1 MAKGSRWIKHLARTG
16 YFARGLVYT
25 IIGLF
30 AVLAAIGAAESKDTK
45 GALQTLLEQPFGSV
59 LIAVLIVGL
68 ISYGVWR
75 VFQSVM
81 DPDDHGTDAKGLA
94 VRAGLFS
101 SAVTYGL
108 LALYAL
114 SLVGISDGGGGGGS
128 GGSGGS
134 SPAEMLAGFVGSR
147 PVSLGLAAIF
157 LGVAIA
163 HWVKAYK
170 RKYADHL
177 KASEAVMEWL
187 HPISVTGLLA
197 RGCVFATLSVMLV
210 LRGLSSGEGGET
222 PGLKDALDYIQGL
235 PFGAFLL
242 AALGIGVVLFA
253 VYSFAEAIWREINIE
268 DA

>member
-1 MAKGSRWIKHLARTG
+1 MATGSRWIKHLARTG

-45 GALQTLLEQPFGSV
+45 GALQTLLGQPFGSV
-59 LIAVLIVGL
+59 LIAILIIGL
-68 ISYGVWR
+68 ISYGLWR

-81 DPDDHGTDAKGLA
+81 DPDDHGTSAKGLA

-108 LALYAL
+108 LAFYAL
-114 SLVGISDGGGGGGS
+114 SLVGISNGGGS
-128 GGSGGS
+128 GGGS
-134 SPAEMLAGFVGSR
+134 SPAEMLAAFVGSR

-163 HWVKAYK
+163 HWVKACK

-177 KASEAVMEWL
+177 KASETVMEWL
-187 HPISVTGLLA
+187 HPISITGLTA
-197 RGCVFATLSVMLV
+197 RSCVFATLAVMLV
-210 LRGLSSGEGGET
+210 LRGLSSGEGGDT
-222 PGLKDALDYIQGL
+222 PGLKDALEYIQDL

-242 AALGIGVVLFA
+242 AALGIGVMLFA

>member
-1 MAKGSRWIKHLARTG
+1 MTKGSKWIRHLARTG

-30 AVLAAIGAAESKDTK
+30 AVLAAIGAAENKDTE
-45 GALQTLLEQPFGSV
+45 GALQTLLQQPFGAV
-59 LIAVLIVGL
+59 LIAALIVGL
-68 ISYGVWR
+68 VSYGVWR
-75 VFQSVM
+75 LFQSIM
-81 DPDDHGTDAKGLA
+81 DPDDHGLGVKGLA
-94 VRAGLFS
+94 VRAGLLS

-114 SLVGISDGGGGGGS
+114 SLVGVSNAGGGEG
-128 GGSGGS
+128 GGS
-134 SPAEMLAGFVGSR
+134 SPAEMLAGFFGSR

-157 LGVAIA
+157 AGVAIA
-163 HWVKAYK
+163 HWVKACK

-177 KASEAVMEWL
+177 KASDAVMEWL
-187 HPISVTGLLA
+187 HPISITGLTA
-197 RGCVFATLSVMLV
+197 RGCVFAILAVMLV
-210 LRGLSSGEGGET
+210 LRGLTSEDGSGT
-222 PGLKDALDYIQGL
+222 PGLKDALEYTQDL

-242 AALGIGVVLFA
+242 AALGVGVMLFA